1 MNELLEKL
9 RALLGNKKAA
19 PSSTSPLH
27 SIANP
32 RFGEAQGPSAG
43 TTDQALRMI
52 MQSEGFEANAYKDKG
67 DKPTI
72 GYGTTG
78 PNIKMGMPAW
88 TKEQAR
94 DTARKHLAGDSAY
107 FAKKGVTAP
116 PEVLSATYNMGK
128 ERFRKTGALDALL
141 AGDYEGVADA
151 IEGINTVK
159 GKFDKGVAN
168 RRAGEVSDLRA
179 IPQRNFRRYLTGR

>member
-1 MNELLEKL
+1 
-9 RALLGNKKAA
+9 
-19 PSSTSPLH
+19 
-27 SIANP
+27 
-32 RFGEAQGPSAG
+32 
-43 TTDQALRMI
+43 
-52 MQSEGFEANAYKDKG
+52 
-67 DKPTI
+67 
-72 GYGTTG
+72 
-78 PNIKMGMPAW
+78 
-88 TKEQAR
+88 
-94 DTARKHLAGDSAY
+94 
-107 FAKKGVTAP
+107 
-116 PEVLSATYNMGK
+116 MGK